1 MVREE
6 HIETGQN
13 RYGLLVSHRFLNE
26 YAVKYLG
33 MKIQ

>member
-13 RYGLLVSHRFLNE
+13 RYGLVSHRFLNE
-26 YAVKYLG
+26 YAVKFLG